1 MQPTC
6 FKTFSLYK
14 RAVRPGNALVFT
26 TVVILIL
33 FVGLSSCSK
42 KREEK
47 PDQTK
52 KLQVVTT
59 LFPLYDFAKNIG
71 ADKAEIFLLLPPG
84 MEAHSFEP
92 TPGDIVRINSAD
104 IFIFTENNMEPW
116 VANILKG
123 MDRNKVSVCRA
134 GKSVALIKGTD
145 HHHEGSDSLH
155 GDEDSDPHIWLDF
168 SNARKMVDNIL
179 ESFIAKDP
187 LNRDFYTINA
197 EHFKA
202 GLDNLDRKYR
212 ESLSHCRT
220 RVFIHGG
227 HSAFNYLAKRY
238 GLEYL
243 SAYKGSPNSEPTA
256 SQIIELSDKMK
267 KYRLKALYYEELI
280 TPRLATVLAKE
291 TGATLLQLHG
301 AHNIT
306 RNEMEKGVTFMEIM
320 ENNLKNLQLGLECQ

>member
-1 MQPTC
+1 MQSIC
-6 FKTFSLYK
+6 FKISAPHGHPAKTGYALAFM
-14 RAVRPGNALVFT
+14 AVL
-26 TVVILIL
+26 ILIL
-33 FVGLSSCSK
+33 FLGTVSCSK
-42 KREEK
+42 KEEK
-47 PDQTK
+47 QNQDR

-71 ADKAEIFLLLPPG
+71 SDKAEISLLLPPG

-92 TPGDIVRINSAD
+92 TPGDVVRINSAD
-104 IFIFTENNMEPW
+104 IFIFTGNAMEPW

-123 MDRNKVSVCRA
+123 MDQNKVLICRA
-134 GKSVALIKGTD
+134 GKGAALIEESD
-145 HHHEGSDSLH
+145 HHHGGSDSPH
-155 GDEDSDPHIWLDF
+155 GDKDSDPHIWLDF

-179 ESFIAKDP
+179 ENFIVKDP
-187 LNRDFYTINA
+187 SNRAFYSANA
-197 EHFKA
+197 EHFKT
-202 GLDNLDRKYR
+202 GLDNLDREYR

-267 KYRLKALYYEELI
+267 KHRLKALYYEELI
-280 TPRLATVLAKE
+280 TPRIATVLAKE
-291 TGATLLQLHG
+291 TGAALLKLHG

-306 RNEMEKGVTFMEIM
+306 RDEMEKGVTFMELM
-320 ENNLKNLQLGLECQ
+320 ENNLKNLQIGLECQ